1 MPAASTRL
9 TQACLY
15 AFLHAYACYCSIS
28 ASVFKFIYQICLQVW
43 LQLQNPRIPSA
54 LQQGQILV
62 RMQLVLWES
71 DVIFEGVDPGR
82 RDSAVAEPHNSEQS
96 GGPQKLETLDVALLF
111 EREPAGGVPQ
121 ILGPEGREERAEPPQ
136 GEKETSTRSPQQKV
150 EEEASDTGEAFGGI
164 EGQSVVQ
171 ETAASRQHSTKALY
185 DADEKRARIRSAATA
200 LGSVSTSVL
209 APSKLQDIEPGSVLL
224 HDSATQI
231 QVKAPRQT
239 QAPKVHISNARV
251 REQRLGPR
259 GEESVDGGALDIGS
273 DGDDDLDSVWEHS
286 QGESQDWLREAE
298 AELSN
303 AIQVNAAVA
312 AAVLPPRARLNSR
325 VLLPDPEDVG
335 DALPMNRDASDL
347 AGSGNVTMKIGDQDA
362 EAIAKRVPNTEQASR
377 ISSRTSHS
385 GATMLA
391 PSSPHGPA
399 PGGFVEGGGTG
410 PRLSEVQS
418 PRTIEEKSEEEGNLS
433 DSRTSGSELD
443 YTAAIED
450 ELLSASMQLQSLRR
464 RMNGGL

>member
-1 MPAASTRL
+1 M
-9 TQACLY
+9 
-15 AFLHAYACYCSIS
+15 
-28 ASVFKFIYQICLQVW
+28 
-43 LQLQNPRIPSA
+43 
-54 LQQGQILV
+54 
-62 RMQLVLWES
+62 
-71 DVIFEGVDPGR
+71 
-82 RDSAVAEPHNSEQS
+82 
-96 GGPQKLETLDVALLF
+96 DVALLF
-111 EREPAGGVPQ
+111 EREPAGGVQQ
-121 ILGPEGREERAEPPQ
+121 ILEPEGREERAEPPQ

-164 EGQSVVQ
+164 EGQSVIQ
-171 ETAASRQHSTKALY
+171 ETATSRQHSTKALSLY

-231 QVKAPRQT
+231 QVKAPGQT

-286 QGESQDWLREAE
+286 QGESQDWLHEAE

-347 AGSGNVTMKIGDQDA
+347 AGRGNVTMKIGDQDA

-377 ISSRTSHS
+377 ISS
-385 GATMLA
+385 
-391 PSSPHGPA
+391 
-399 PGGFVEGGGTG
+399 
-410 PRLSEVQS
+410 
-418 PRTIEEKSEEEGNLS
+418 
-433 DSRTSGSELD
+433 
-443 YTAAIED
+443 
-450 ELLSASMQLQSLRR
+450 
-464 RMNGGL
+464 